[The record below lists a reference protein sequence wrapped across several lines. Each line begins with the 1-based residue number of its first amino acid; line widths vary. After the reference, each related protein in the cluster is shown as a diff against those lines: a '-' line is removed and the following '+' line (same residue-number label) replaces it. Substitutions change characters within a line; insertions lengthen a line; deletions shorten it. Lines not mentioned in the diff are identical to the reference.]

1 VTLPPAAPPI
11 AFRLRRPYA
20 SEEDFLTGE
29 GEAVSRTGM
38 TLVGAAYRPSGVI
51 VRFEVALWDGTP
63 LFRGEGKVQGHRAA
77 AEEGKL
83 PGLDIRFLRLDARGK
98 SLIDRI
104 LQSREARRSAEVPDL
119 LAAPIPSL
127 PPPASAPHAAL
138 SLAEP
143 TELASPVEPALPEPP
158 PRSEPSPDTERGSVP
173 EPVLDAE
180 PTILLATPL
189 QPDVAPTLAPV
200 GTPGDV
206 LRRLSALRGRGVWEV
221 ATPEGR
227 DALLTRLRARG
238 MH

>member
-1 VTLPPAAPPI
+1 
-11 AFRLRRPYA
+11 
-20 SEEDFLTGE
+20 
-29 GEAVSRTGM
+29 M

-98 SLIDRI
+98 SLLDRI

-127 PPPASAPHAAL
+127 PPPA
-138 SLAEP
+138 AEP
-143 TELASPVEPALPEPP
+143 PPPPLASPSLPEVTELAPPVEPALPEPP
-158 PRSEPSPDTERGSVP
+158 PPSEPSPDTERGSLP
-173 EPVLDAE
+173 EPVLDPE

-189 QPDVAPTLAPV
+189 QPDVEPAFAPPVAPGEAPRGLV
-200 GTPGDV
+200 
-206 LRRLSALRGRGVWEV
+206 ALRGRGVREV
-221 ATPEGR
+221 AAPEGR
-227 DALLTRLRARG
+227 DALLARLRTRG
-238 MH
+238 MHRSSGGSRENLAGRAPVS